1 MSEEWQHG
9 DISSQIGKWA
19 WILGFINGLIELIYG
34 IYWLVVEISLSY
46 GGYFGISFVSF
57 GTIFYII
64 GAIIMILI
72 SLFIIRPKFSK
83 KCAEKD
89 WDALLDWTLNLG
101 GLRLPWMLIWGIILE
116 IFSWYY
122 WGGLAILIPAFL
134 LLFAGPKEYQW
145 TVEKESS

>member
-1 MSEEWQHG
+1 MTLYPPAAAN
-9 DISSQIGKWA
+9 I
-19 WILGFINGLIELIYG
+19 ILGGIWWIIE
-34 IYWLVVEISLSY
+34 
-46 GGYFGISFVSF
+46 
-57 GTIFYII
+57 
-64 GAIIMILI
+64 AIIMIII

-89 WDALLDWTLNLG
+89 WDALLNWTLNLG
-101 GLRLPWMLIWGIILE
+101 GLRLSWMLIWGIILE

-134 LLFAGPKEYQW
+134 LLFVGPKEYQW

>member
-9 DISSQIGKWA
+9 DITSQIGKWA
-19 WILGFINGLIELIYG
+19 WIIGFLNGILAIIAFLAYI
-34 IYWLVVEISLSY
+34 IISLPVMTLY
-46 GGYFGISFVSF
+46 PPAAANIILGGIWW
-57 GTIFYII
+57 II
-64 GAIIMILI
+64 EAIIMIII

-89 WDALLDWTLNLG
+89 WDALLNWTLNLG
-101 GLRLPWMLIWGIILE
+101 GLRLSWMLIWGIILE

-134 LLFAGPKEYQW
+134 LLFVGPKEYQW